1 MLLRD
6 WNLTEQS
13 QVSLW
18 IERNPIHGPCSEAIL
33 KMDLPK
39 DKASVERLRSTVNYH
54 SRFLPKLS
62 ELMQPT
68 SNLTRPDDKWIWD
81 SVHDSAFN

>member
-1 MLLRD
+1 MGHV
-6 WNLTEQS
+6 
-13 QVSLW
+13 VSSEGFQPDPSK
-18 IERNPIHGPCSEAIL
+18 IEAIL

-68 SNLTRPDDKWIWD
+68 SNLTHPDDKWIWD